1 MPLEISAG
9 AVIFRR
15 NDSELQFLLLH
26 YELGHWEFAKGHI
39 EKGEDERETVRR
51 EVAEETGITDITF
64 VEGFRE
70 SIKYY
75 FRWQGKGIFK
85 VVVFYLIRTA
95 IKEVKLSDEHIG
107 YEWLSY
113 DEAMKR
119 LKFKNSKQVLEKAN
133 RAILSEQR

>member
-1 MPLEISAG
+1 
-9 AVIFRR
+9 
-15 NDSELQFLLLH
+15 LH
-26 YELGHWEFAKGHI
+26 YELGHWEFAKGHM

-51 EVAEETGITDITF
+51 EVAEETGITDIIF

-85 VVVFYLIRTA
+85 VVEFHLVRTA
-95 IKEVKLSDEHIG
+95 AKEVKLSDEHIG
-107 YEWLSY
+107 YEWLAY

-133 RAILSEQR
+133 RTILSEQR

>member
-1 MPLEISAG
+1 MPREISAG

-15 NDSELQFLLLH
+15 TDTGPEFLLLH

-39 EKGEDERETVRR
+39 EKDEDERETVRR

-64 VEGFRE
+64 IEGFRE

-75 FRWQGKGIFK
+75 FRWQGKGVFK
-85 VVVFYLIRTA
+85 VVLFYLVRTTM
-95 IKEVKLSDEHIG
+95 KEVKLSDEHIG
-107 YEWLSY
+107 CEWLSY

-133 RAILSEQR
+133 RAILSEQQ

>member
-1 MPLEISAG
+1 MQREISAG

-75 FRWQGKGIFK
+75 FRWQGKGVFK
-85 VVVFYLIRTA
+85 VVVFYLVRMA
-95 IKEVKLSDEHIG
+95 AKEVKLSNEHIG

-133 RAILSEQR
+133 RAILNEQR

>member
-15 NDSELQFLLLH
+15 NNSELQFLLLH

-51 EVAEETGITDITF
+51 EVAEETGIADITF

-85 VVVFYLIRTA
+85 VVVFYLVRTA
-95 IKEVKLSDEHIG
+95 AKEVKLSDEHIG

-113 DEAMKR
+113 DKAMRR
-119 LKFKNSKQVLEKAN
+119 LKFKNSKHVLEKAN
-133 RAILSEQR
+133 RAILSELQ

>member
-1 MPLEISAG
+1 MPREISAG

-15 NDSELQFLLLH
+15 ADTGPEFLLLH

-51 EVAEETGITDITF
+51 EVAEETGITNISF

-85 VVVFYLIRTA
+85 VVVFYLVRTA
-95 IKEVKLSDEHIG
+95 MKEVKLSDEHIG
-107 YEWLSY
+107 HEWLSY

-133 RAILSEQR
+133 SAILNEQP

>member
-15 NDSELQFLLLH
+15 NNSELQFLLLH
-26 YELGHWEFAKGHI
+26 YELGHWEFAKGHM

-51 EVAEETGITDITF
+51 EVAEETGIADITF

-85 VVVFYLIRTA
+85 VVVFYLVRTA
-95 IKEVKLSDEHIG
+95 AKEVKLSDEHIG

-113 DEAMKR
+113 DKAMRR
-119 LKFKNSKQVLEKAN
+119 LKFKNSKHVLEKAN
-133 RAILSEQR
+133 SLILNEL